1 MKKSNDIIGLPLV
14 SITEGV
20 KAGKVQGTIIDPQ
33 SKEVAAL
40 LVEDE
45 EWYKG
50 AKIVPFN
57 AIRSIG
63 EDAIIIDRIEQITT
77 ASANNEIEELIN
89 RGISIIDSQ
98 IITTSGKNIGK
109 ASEFFVDPETGKI
122 LTVEITGEE
131 EQTTTVDVDRVL
143 TFGKDAMIISE
154 EGEAAFQPS
163 VETVET
169 VEPEPSVIEEVP
181 PEPEEIP
188 YTETPTV
195 EEVKEQEPEPTIPS
209 AEEAP
214 DVEEAPT
221 PEAEQVTE
229 EEPEEE
235 TATKTLEERQ
245 HDFLIG
251 KTMRKDVVA
260 DDGTVIIKEG
270 ETVSEEAIQKAKEF
284 NKYLELTFSIK
295 RS

>member
-1 MKKSNDIIGLPLV
+1 
-14 SITEGV
+14 
-20 KAGKVQGTIIDPQ
+20 
-33 SKEVAAL
+33 
-40 LVEDE
+40 
-45 EWYKG
+45 
-50 AKIVPFN
+50 
-57 AIRSIG
+57 
-63 EDAIIIDRIEQITT
+63 
-77 ASANNEIEELIN
+77 
-89 RGISIIDSQ
+89 
-98 IITTSGKNIGK
+98 
-109 ASEFFVDPETGKI
+109 
-122 LTVEITGEE
+122 
-131 EQTTTVDVDRVL
+131 
-143 TFGKDAMIISE
+143 MIISE